1 MKNLLNM
8 GLTSDDDTSL
18 KLEEHFRQQRKLQ
31 LRSGGDDNGDKPAR
45 RPARFF
51 RQIEEPRMSRRTMY
65 AS

>member
-18 KLEEHFRQQRKLQ
+18 KLEDQFRQQRKLQ
-31 LRSGGDDNGDKPAR
+31 LRSGSDDNGDKPAR

-51 RQIEEPRMSRRTMY
+51 KQMEEPRLSRRTM
-65 AS
+65 